1 MSRFLAAEA
10 ESLFNAFLAFFGSEF
25 ADFNDIDIHGV
36 RILSFCGGGEGLI
49 GLMSGFGVVLRDFVG
64 AFPFGLEGNSLLV
77 PVIDGEG
84 DCVHG
89 HDLAHEGERNA
100 SGEVSDKDI
109 LVSNAS
115 EERVVLEMRD
125 ILDKGWRVGIVLS
138 LGQALSGEPG
148 NSVAHGVMVFKCSF
162 ELHNEVKEGAHGYG
176 GS

>member
-1 MSRFLAAEA
+1 MCIVIFTLNVTY
-10 ESLFNAFLAFFGSEF
+10 LFSQIMVITLYIIQTNWDPELSAKT
-25 ADFNDIDIHGV
+25 V
-36 RILSFCGGGEGLI
+36 R
-49 GLMSGFGVVLRDFVG
+49 SGVG
-64 AFPFGLEGNSLLV
+64 AFPLGLEGNSLLV

-89 HDLAHEGERNA
+89 QDLGHEGGRNA
-100 SGEVSDKDI
+100 SGEVPDKDI
-109 LVSNAS
+109 LVSDAS

-148 NSVAHGVMVFKCSF
+148 NSVARGVMVFKCSF